1 MGTEESM
8 VLKRKIKDP
17 QGYILAGMSFF
28 MIGIFASMIGEGRLI
43 MTFFSN
49 LIPNESL
56 LHTIQGIASGFSI
69 PMLFASIYFNLRSLA
84 LRRTR

>member
-1 MGTEESM
+1 M

-43 MTFFSN
+43 MAFISG
-49 LIPNESL
+49 LIPDEAL
-56 LHTIQGIASGFSI
+56 LHTIQGIGSGFSI
-69 PMLFASIYFNLRSLA
+69 PMLFASIYFNLRGLA
-84 LRRTR
+84 LKRTK